1 LGDPKKPRKKYST
14 PKSAW
19 NSNQI
24 ARELWL
30 VGKYGL
36 RNKRELWSAE
46 TELSRIRNQARKLLA
61 EPMDTRAEKEKTLL
75 RSLIRKGLIGSS
87 SSLDD
92 ILGLTVESL
101 IERRLQSLVK
111 SKGLVSS
118 IQTAR
123 QAVTHGHIKVGDR
136 RVTIPGY
143 LVRIDEESTV
153 RLIEGSTL
161 SKLMVE
167 AVIPVPKVETVPPTP
182 KEE

>member
-1 LGDPKKPRKKYST
+1 
-14 PKSAW
+14 
-19 NSNQI
+19 
-24 ARELWL
+24 
-30 VGKYGL
+30 
-36 RNKRELWSAE
+36 
-46 TELSRIRNQARKLLA
+46 
-61 EPMDTRAEKEKTLL
+61 MDTRAEKEKRLL

-101 IERRLQSLVK
+101 IERRLQSMVK

-118 IQTAR
+118 IQAAR

-136 RVTIPGY
+136 RVTIPSY

-161 SKLMVE
+161 AKLMVE
-167 AVIPVPKVETVPPTP
+167 SVPPAP

>member
-1 LGDPKKPRKKYST
+1 MGDPKKSRKKYDTPRST
-14 PKSAW
+14 WQAD
-19 NSNQI
+19 QI

-36 RNKRELWSAE
+36 RNKRELWTAE

-61 EPMDTRAEKEKTLL
+61 EPIDTRAETEKRLL

-101 IERRLQSLVK
+101 IERRLQSMVK

-118 IQTAR
+118 IQAAR

-136 RVTIPGY
+136 RVTIPSY

-161 SKLMVE
+161 AKLMVE
-167 AVIPVPKVETVPPTP
+167 SVPPAP